1 MSNLEDLLVDE
12 DELNEEILVETLK
25 PYLGIGDQTGSLIFE
40 EKFDELNSEQ
50 KTLVSMLAL
59 KAMHELD
66 IRKEERI
73 GPTELAD
80 LTGISEGT
88 IYPKVSGLEKEGLL
102 EKDDEGRYWVP
113 NHKIKRVQNQV
124 KADE

>member
-1 MSNLEDLLVDE
+1 MSDLEDLLVDE
-12 DELNEEILVETLK
+12 DDLNEEILVETLK

-66 IRKEERI
+66 IREEEKI

-88 IYPKVSGLEKEGLL
+88 IYPKVSGLEKDGLL
-102 EKDDEGRYWVP
+102 EKDDNGRYWVP

-124 KADE
+124 KTDE

>member
-40 EKFDELNSEQ
+40 ERFDELKSKQ

-66 IRKEERI
+66 IREEEKI

-102 EKDDEGRYWVP
+102 EKDDDGRYWVP
-113 NHKIKRVQNQV
+113 NHKIKRVQNQ
-124 KADE
+124 AETDE

>member
-1 MSNLEDLLVDE
+1 MSDLKDLLVDE
-12 DELNEEILVETLK
+12 DELNEDILVETLQ

-40 EKFDELNSEQ
+40 KKFDDLNSEQ

-66 IRKEERI
+66 IREEEKI

-124 KADE
+124 KTDE

>member
-1 MSNLEDLLVDE
+1 MDE

-40 EKFDELNSEQ
+40 EKFEELNSEQ

-66 IRKEERI
+66 MREEERI
-73 GPTELAD
+73 GPTELAK

-102 EKDDEGRYWVP
+102 EKDDEGQYRVP
-113 NHKIKRVQNQV
+113 NHKIKRVQDEV
-124 KADE
+124 KIDE